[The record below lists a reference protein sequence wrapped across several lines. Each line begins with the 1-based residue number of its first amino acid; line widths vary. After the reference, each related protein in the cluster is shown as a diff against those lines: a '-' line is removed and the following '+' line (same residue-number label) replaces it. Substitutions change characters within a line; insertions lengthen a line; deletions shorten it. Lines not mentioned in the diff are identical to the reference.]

1 MPRLLVIDDRDQ
13 TIEMCH
19 RHLRSS
25 ITSRAAGGGIPCQV
39 CEERDKGC
47 TLKCAHNA
55 DEAAEALGQ
64 EETLPDLVVLDLHF
78 ALPEAQLLPRNRTP
92 RFWRRSAAARGS
104 TSSTSCARTIPPCRG
119 AAHRHGGEHRTA
131 RSTRWCTSA
140 KTRWSTPGRWPLRSR
155 AHWRCSTRRRKGR
168 CSGDAPRRWPSC
180 AARSRSW
187 PGARCRC

>member
-19 RHLRSS
+19 RHLPQFDYVTRCG
-25 ITSRAAGGGIPCQV
+25 RRHPCQV

-78 ALPEAQLLPRNRTP
+78 ALPEAQLLPRNKDGLDLETVRRTQ
-92 RFWRRSAAARGS
+92 
-104 TSSTSCARTIPPCRG
+104 
-119 AAHRHGGEHRTA
+119 
-131 RSTRWCTSA
+131 
-140 KTRWSTPGRWPLRSR
+140 
-155 AHWRCSTRRRKGR
+155 
-168 CSGDAPRRWPSC
+168 
-180 AARSRSW
+180 
-187 PGARCRC
+187 